1 VSRHPLGAPLR
12 FRVDRL
18 LAPSTVQRA
27 NVRVTSGPF
36 SVFGGVRYDPA
47 RREVRFVP
55 NTPDLRAG
63 LRYIFRVTEGLR
75 AWDGAP
81 LAATVEVPFVP
92 EGRVDP
98 PRAEAPSLRRTV
110 APLLAARCASAD
122 CHGGDAPALGLDLR
136 DADAVMRT
144 AVGRVA
150 RETANGRMLPDYTD
164 PRWGAMLIVDPGDAP
179 MQGRPEYS
187 YLIYKLLGEG
197 PMRGAAMPPGA
208 RLSPE
213 EVIAVSDWIA
223 AGAPR
228 D

>member
-1 VSRHPLGAPLR
+1 MR
-12 FRVDRL
+12 FSVDRL

-27 NVRVTSGPF
+27 NVRITSGPF
-36 SVFGGVRYDPA
+36 SVYGGVRYDPA

-55 NTPDLRAG
+55 NAPDLRMG
-63 LRYIFRVTEGLR
+63 LRYIFRVSEALR

-81 LAATVEVPFVP
+81 LSTPVELPFVP
-92 EGRVDP
+92 EGRFTP
-98 PRAEAPSLRRTV
+98 TPTEPPSLRRTI
-110 APLLAARCASAD
+110 APLLATRCATAV
-122 CHGGDAPALGLDLR
+122 CHGGDAPAMGLDLR
-136 DADAVMRT
+136 DADALLRT

-150 RETANGRMLPDYTD
+150 RGTANGRTLPDYTD
-164 PRWGAMLIVDPGDAP
+164 PRWGALLIIDPGDAP

-187 YLIYKLLGEG
+187 YLIYKLLGDG
-197 PMRGAAMPPGA
+197 PVRGGVMPPDA

-213 EVIAVSDWIA
+213 EITTISDWIA